1 MTDREPSPSLAS
13 AADELLRLYDKS
25 GESHEW
31 QIAWISLRAARS
43 APAPQDAPPQPKQW
57 NPDNWPPVPATEYE
71 SWFRTVANGAHE
83 IDLQVRHNGKTYR
96 LCADWLKHWAA
107 PQDSPVRRLAQEW
120 IDWRGPES
128 EPVREELRDSLMSA
142 AGKLARAILAGTE
155 APETEKCS
163 VCGGYGIVGSSGGA
177 SPGAMSYHMTP
188 CPACRPICKTT
199 MDAIANAQ
207 QDPASI
213 PSGGRGEAA
222 EAAGTLEDPAHK
234 DSGRRLAVTPI
245 VKAAEPKA
253 TSATVESLE
262 RIKAELSK
270 IGRNHGINR
279 ALYLLNVEYLACKAG
294 LQESARPEAKEAPAG
309 EQGQVQAN
317 WGRAGMPEWFKNA
330 HAELTRAGIPEG
342 ALDERVKWLVQG
354 WRNRGER
361 ILFLDEQLA
370 DGVQDLAKEQ
380 TECIVAMKERDAARR
395 TTDQCI
401 AARER
406 EEELARKAEKERD
419 AALEVG
425 QGLRDDWREL
435 MKALGLSW
443 DTMRDCAARTAE
455 CLRAE
460 RDAARQE
467 LANIRKGINW
477 FCCGCDQR
485 FNAEQ
490 DLDAHIATCEKH
502 PHQKLKAEVERLRKE
517 KEDSVDGYPRAVE
530 LMEQRDAAEKR
541 AKAFEAKFGSV
552 LKAAITA
559 FLDTPA

>member
-1 MTDREPSPSLAS
+1 M
-13 AADELLRLYDKS
+13 
-25 GESHEW
+25 
-31 QIAWISLRAARS
+31 
-43 APAPQDAPPQPKQW
+43 
-57 NPDNWPPVPATEYE
+57 
-71 SWFRTVANGAHE
+71 
-83 IDLQVRHNGKTYR
+83 
-96 LCADWLKHWAA
+96 
-107 PQDSPVRRLAQEW
+107 
-120 IDWRGPES
+120 
-128 EPVREELRDSLMSA
+128 
-142 AGKLARAILAGTE
+142 
-155 APETEKCS
+155 
-163 VCGGYGIVGSSGGA
+163 
-177 SPGAMSYHMTP
+177 
-188 CPACRPICKTT
+188 
-199 MDAIANAQ
+199 
-207 QDPASI
+207 
-213 PSGGRGEAA
+213 
-222 EAAGTLEDPAHK
+222 
-234 DSGRRLAVTPI
+234 TPI

-270 IGRNHGINR
+270 EIGSIKAGLDARMEWRIGRNHGINR

-294 LQESARPEAKEAPAG
+294 LQESARTEAKEAPAG